1 MSGETRRALPHF
13 SGIDVLR
20 GLAVLAVVLHHVH
33 LRFLLNPFDV
43 AALLPKPI
51 ARVVFWSGY
60 YGVITFF
67 VISGFLITNLSLRR
81 WQALPRI
88 EARAFYVMRFARIF
102 PCLLALIAVLSILHL
117 AGAADYAP
125 VDLGF
130 AQDKFQQAQAAM
142 AERKYA
148 DAANL
153 AEESRADAELA
164 RAKARLGAAR
174 AQIQGKVQEN
184 SRLRRQDEQAAAAE
198 QQQEQQAAPAAAS
211 SSPVPTQDMPAPDPS
226 ELSAPSSGAGF
237 QTLPENGQP
246 PASSSST
253 QEVQP

>member
-1 MSGETRRALPHF
+1 MYIF
-13 SGIDVLR
+13 SPLAGSLGRLR
-20 GLAVLAVVLHHVH
+20 TATAVLAL
-33 LRFLLNPFDV
+33 
-43 AALLPKPI
+43 
-51 ARVVFWSGY
+51 
-60 YGVITFF
+60 T
-67 VISGFLITNLSLRR
+67 
-81 WQALPRI
+81 
-88 EARAFYVMRFARIF
+88 
-102 PCLLALIAVLSILHL
+102 LALAGCATVPPPDDSMNLAQTQLQAARD

-148 DAANL
+148 DAADL

-184 SRLRRQDEQAAAAE
+184 SRLRSQDEQAAAAE

-211 SSPVPTQDMPAPDPS
+211 SGQVPTQDMPAPDSS
-226 ELSAPSSGAGF
+226 ELSAPPSGAGF
-237 QTLPENGQP
+237 QTLPENSQP

>member
-1 MSGETRRALPHF
+1 MYIFPPLAGSLGRIRTAT
-13 SGIDVLR
+13 
-20 GLAVLAVVLHHVH
+20 AVLAL
-33 LRFLLNPFDV
+33 
-43 AALLPKPI
+43 
-51 ARVVFWSGY
+51 
-60 YGVITFF
+60 T
-67 VISGFLITNLSLRR
+67 
-81 WQALPRI
+81 
-88 EARAFYVMRFARIF
+88 
-102 PCLLALIAVLSILHL
+102 LALAGCASVPPPDDSMNRAQTQLQGARD

-142 AERKYA
+142 AQRKYA

-174 AQIQGKVQEN
+174 AQIQSKVQEN
-184 SRLRRQDEQAAAAE
+184 TRLRSQGEQAAAE
-198 QQQEQQAAPAAAS
+198 QQQQQQAPPAPAS
-211 SSPVPTQDMPAPDPS
+211 SGAVPTQDMPAPPSS
-226 ELSAPSSGAGF
+226 ELSTPPSGAGF
-237 QTLPENGQP
+237 QTLPDNGQQ

>member
-1 MSGETRRALPHF
+1 MYIFPPLAGSLGRIRTAT
-13 SGIDVLR
+13 
-20 GLAVLAVVLHHVH
+20 AVLVL
-33 LRFLLNPFDV
+33 
-43 AALLPKPI
+43 
-51 ARVVFWSGY
+51 
-60 YGVITFF
+60 T
-67 VISGFLITNLSLRR
+67 
-81 WQALPRI
+81 
-88 EARAFYVMRFARIF
+88 
-102 PCLLALIAVLSILHL
+102 LALTGCATVPPPDDSMNLAQTQLQTARD

-142 AERKYA
+142 AQRKYA

-184 SRLRRQDEQAAAAE
+184 TRLRSQDEQAAAAE
-198 QQQEQQAAPAAAS
+198 QQARQVPSAAAS
-211 SSPVPTQDMPAPDPS
+211 SSTVPTEDMPAPPSS
-226 ELSAPSSGAGF
+226 ELSTPPSGAGF
-237 QTLPENGQP
+237 QTLPDNAQQ